1 MPKRKPS
8 SEEEEDVEED
18 ELVDDSTDHAESNDE
33 NPRSK
38 GTITG
43 TRKVRRFQ

>member
-8 SEEEEDVEED
+8 SEEEED
-18 ELVDDSTDHAESNDE
+18 ELVDDSTDYAESNDE

-38 GTITG
+38 GTITS